1 MMQNIRNFYGAVWQQ
16 IEKNHKNWHL
26 IPPNP
31 GINDKFK
38 IPAVLYLVISNPADA
53 CQKSKKS
60 AR

>member
-1 MMQNIRNFYGAVWQQ
+1 MQKNRNFYSAVFQKSR
-16 IEKNHKNWHL
+16 KNLHFWHL

-38 IPAVLYLVISNPADA
+38 IPAVLYLVIFDHAA
-53 CQKSKKS
+53 ARQKSKKL